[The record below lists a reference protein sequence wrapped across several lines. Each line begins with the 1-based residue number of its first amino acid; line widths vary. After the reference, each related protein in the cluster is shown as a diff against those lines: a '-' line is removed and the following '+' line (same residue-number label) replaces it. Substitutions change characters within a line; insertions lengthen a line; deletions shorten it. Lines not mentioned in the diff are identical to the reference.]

1 MESIVKKIKN
11 YIKKSENELTYK
23 SIRGITWGEIGGD
36 KAKAMQLKAELNKR
50 SEVYNQMTIIFTS
63 MSLLIGFFGLI
74 SQYLAW
80 KFTFIVFETVGCLG
94 LIALISYVVHS
105 RLNKWNHYI
114 AVALEEWEE
123 ENKQK
128 KK

>member
-1 MESIVKKIKN
+1 
-11 YIKKSENELTYK
+11 
-23 SIRGITWGEIGGD
+23 
-36 KAKAMQLKAELNKR
+36 MQLKAELNKR

-63 MSLLIGFFGLI
+63 MSLLIGFLGLI

-80 KFTFIVFETVGCLG
+80 EITISVFEMIVFLCL
-94 LIALISYVVHS
+94 IVLISYVVHS
-105 RLNKWNHYI
+105 RFNKWNHYI